1 MGKHIAMTISVE
13 QVHSWLGSR
22 EDEHLE
28 FKEASENYS
37 FEKLV
42 KYCAALSNEGG
53 GSIVLGVT
61 NSIPR
66 SVVGTR
72 AFQDV
77 GRTKARVI
85 EKLRL
90 RIDADEL
97 SYSGKRILVF
107 TSPPRPI
114 GVPISVDGVYWMRAD
129 ENLVFMTPDML
140 RRIFDETG
148 PDFSAEVCPQACL
161 ADLAPQAIAAL
172 RDRWYR
178 RAKNDKL
185 LQVSDEQLL
194 HDAELVTNEG
204 VTYAA
209 LVLLG
214 ANAALGR
221 HLAQAETVFEYRST
235 EVAGPANQREEF
247 REGFLLFY
255 DRLWDFINL
264 RNDRQHYQDGLFMVD
279 IPTFNEGAIREAI
292 LNATAHRDYCHAGSV
307 FIRQFPRRIEIV
319 SPGGFPQGI
328 TPENILDRQQ
338 PRNRRIADALARCGL
353 VERAG
358 QGANRIF
365 EACIRES
372 KPLPDFTNTDAWQVS
387 LVLHGQVQDPEF
399 VKFLERIG
407 RETGASFDT
416 HDFLLLD
423 RIHRKQPITVALKSR
438 LERLLDLGGIERIGR
453 GGGVSYILSQRF
465 YVAIG
470 RRGEYTRRKGLDRD
484 TNKALLVKHITDNA
498 EDGVP
503 LAELRQVLPAKK
515 PSQIQV
521 LLRELSKDGQIH
533 VRGATRAGRWFPGP
547 AIADCNLNGDKL
559 Q

>member
-1 MGKHIAMTISVE
+1 MSVSVE
-13 QVHSWLGSR
+13 QMESWLGRR
-22 EDEHLE
+22 ENEHLE
-28 FKEASENYS
+28 FKEAARNFH
-37 FEKLV
+37 FERLV

-61 NSIPR
+61 NEIPR
-66 SVVGTR
+66 QAVGTE
-72 AFQDV
+72 AFENLE
-77 GRTKARVI
+77 RTKAGLI
-85 EKLRL
+85 EKLHP

-97 SYSGKRILVF
+97 FYRNKRILIF
-107 TSPPRPI
+107 TSPARPI
-114 GVPISVDGVYWMRAD
+114 GVPIPVDGAYWMRAGED
-129 ENLVFMTPDML
+129 LVPMTPDML

-148 PDFSAEVCPQACL
+148 PDFSAEVCRQACL
-161 ADLAPQAIAAL
+161 ADLAPQAIAAF

-178 RAKNDKL
+178 RARIDKL

-194 HDAELVTNEG
+194 RDAELIIEDG

-214 ANAALGR
+214 TNTALGR

-247 REGFLLFY
+247 REGFLSFY
-255 DRLWDFINL
+255 DRLWHFINL

-292 LNATAHRDYCHAGSV
+292 LNATSHRDYRHAGSV

-365 EACIRES
+365 EACVRES
-372 KPLPDFTNTDAWQVS
+372 KPLPDFADTDAWQVS
-387 LVLHGQVQDPEF
+387 LILHGQVQDPQF
-399 VKFLERIG
+399 VKFLERMG

-423 RIHRKQPITVALKSR
+423 CIHREQPISAVLKQR
-438 LERLLDLGGIERIGR
+438 VERLLDLGAIERVGR
-453 GGGVSYILSQRF
+453 GGGISYLLSRRF
-465 YVAIG
+465 YAAIG
-470 RRGEYTRRKGLDRD
+470 KRGEYTRRRGLDRN
-484 TNKALLVKHITDNA
+484 TNKALLVKHIVDNA
-498 EDGVP
+498 EGGVP
-503 LAELRQVLPAKK
+503 LGELRQVLPAKSR
-515 PSQIQV
+515 SQIQV
-521 LLRELSKDGQIH
+521 LLRELVRDGQVH
-533 VRGATRAGRWFPGP
+533 VQGATRAGRWFPGP
-547 AIADCNLNGDKL
+547 TSTDCNSDGEKL